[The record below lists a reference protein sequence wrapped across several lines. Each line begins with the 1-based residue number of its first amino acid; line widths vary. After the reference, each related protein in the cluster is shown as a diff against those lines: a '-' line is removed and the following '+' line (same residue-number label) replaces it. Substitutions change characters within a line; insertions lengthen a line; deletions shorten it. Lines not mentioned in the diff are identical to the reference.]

1 VTPIDEIDLERP
13 PVVHEMDALA
23 DAHAAMVD
31 QGARWAVVLDDQQ
44 NLRGWVSIERSADSG
59 SGVVRDRADRMD
71 AWVTKEAS
79 LKDALATM
87 LQWDAGWVAVL
98 DGDRFLGVLTPGTL
112 HEALRRSVSAVADG
126 VDLADVEVATTGPL
140 H

>member
-1 VTPIDEIDLERP
+1 
-13 PVVHEMDALA
+13 
-23 DAHAAMVD
+23 
-31 QGARWAVVLDDQQ
+31 
-44 NLRGWVSIERSADSG
+44 
-59 SGVVRDRADRMD
+59 MD

-112 HEALRRSVSAVADG
+112 HEALRRSVSAVAEG
-126 VDLADVEVATTGPL
+126 VDLADIEVATTGPL